1 MNKKQQPKEPQ
12 NIEKIEQT
20 EIAQEMRESYLAYAL
35 SVIISR
41 AIPDVRDGLKPVQ
54 RRILYSMYDSGLHY
68 NSKTVKSARIVG
80 DTLGKYH
87 PHGDVAVYDA
97 LVRMAQPFS
106 LRYPLIIGQGNF
118 GSIDGD
124 PPAAERY
131 TEAKL
136 SKIAEEMMQDL
147 EKNTVNFVNNYDNTR
162 LEPSVLPTKIPT
174 LLLNGTTGIAVGMAT
189 NIPPHNLSEVV
200 EALKFLVGNPQKGVE
215 DLLKFIKGP
224 DFPTGGIIYNQQD
237 LLTAYSTGKGSI
249 VIRGK
254 AEIEN
259 RKKDKDE
266 FNIVITEIPY
276 EVNKANLVLSI
287 ANLVENKKIEGI
299 KDIRDESDKEGLRIV
314 VELKSTVNPTRV
326 LNQLYKYTDLEK
338 KYHFNM
344 LALVGGIQPKTLSL
358 KEILEEFLAHRE
370 QVIINRTKFD
380 LEKTRERIHI
390 LLGLVKAL
398 DHLDEIIKTI
408 RASKDRDSA
417 KNSLMAK
424 FKLTAK
430 QSEAILIIRLES
442 LARLE
447 RQKIYDELKEKQQL
461 EKELAEIL
469 KNPQKVKEI
478 IIKELDEIKQKYPD
492 LRRTQ
497 IIKEQLT
504 QINEEELVPDET
516 SIITLSQND
525 YLRRLRPETFK
536 LQKRGG
542 KGIIS
547 YQKEDQIKEIIS
559 SNNRSL
565 LMLFSDLGKI
575 YYLKTYEIPLALRT
589 NRGKHINNFLNLAS
603 HEKIVSIVSYRQDD
617 ENKNE
622 FNYLVLATKKGLIK
636 KIKLTDLISK
646 IRSGIR
652 VINIKKDDSLVSA
665 NFTSGKDEI
674 LLATKNGMIIKFK
687 ESDLRPLGRNS
698 SGVKGINL
706 KNNDELLTMEV
717 VSDYKTQKLLIVTAG
732 GYAKIT
738 SLKEIKNQ
746 KRGGVGIKIMKLT
759 DKTKQLSKIKII
771 RDEEEM
777 LAISQLGQTIRI
789 SLDSLPTLKRT
800 SQGVKIMKLEANDLI
815 KNVTLI

>member
-1 MNKKQQPKEPQ
+1 MTKKQQSKESQ

-20 EIAQEMRESYLAYAL
+20 EITQEMKDSYLAYAL

-54 RRILYSMYDSGLHY
+54 RRILYSMYESGLRY

-87 PHGDVAVYDA
+87 PHGDAAVYEA

-106 LRYPLIIGQGNF
+106 LRYPLIMGQGNF
-118 GSIDGD
+118 GSVDGD

-189 NIPPHNLSEVV
+189 NIPPHNLSEII
-200 EALKFLVGNPQKGVE
+200 EALKFLVNNPQKGVE

-276 EVNKANLVLSI
+276 EVNKANLVLAI

-314 VELKSTVNPTRV
+314 VELKPNVNPTRI

-358 KEILEEFLAHRE
+358 KEILEEFLTHRE

-380 LEKTRERIHI
+380 LEKTKERIHI

-398 DHLDEIIKTI
+398 DHLDEIISTI
-408 RASKDRDSA
+408 RSSKDRESA
-417 KNSLMAK
+417 KNSLMTK

-430 QSEAILIIRLES
+430 QAEAILIIKLES

-447 RQKIYDELKEKQQL
+447 RQKIHDELKEKQQL
-461 EKELAEIL
+461 EKELSEIL

-478 IIKELDEIKQKYPD
+478 IIKELDEIKQKYQDP
-492 LRRTQ
+492 RRTQ

-504 QINEEELVPDET
+504 QINEEELVPDEI
-516 SIITLSQND
+516 SIVTLSQND
-525 YLRRLRPETFK
+525 YLRRLKPETFK

-547 YQKEDQIKEIIS
+547 YQKEDQTKEIIA

-565 LMLFSDLGKI
+565 LMLFSNLGKI

-603 HEKIVSIVSYRQDD
+603 QEKIVSIISFSQD
-617 ENKNE
+617 NKSE
-622 FNYLVLATKKGLIK
+622 FSYLVLATKKGLIK
-636 KIKLTDLISK
+636 KIKLIDLISK

-652 VINIKKDDSLVSA
+652 VINIKKDDSLISA

-698 SGVKGINL
+698 AGVKGINL

-717 VSDYKTQKLLIVTAG
+717 VSDYKTQKLLIVAAG
-732 GYAKIT
+732 GYAKIV

-759 DKTKQLSKIKII
+759 DKTKHLSKIKII
-771 RDEEEM
+771 RNEEEM
-777 LAISQLGQTIRI
+777 LAISQFGQTIRI
-789 SLDSLPTLKRT
+789 SLDTLPILKRT
-800 SQGVKIMKLEANDLI
+800 SQGVKIMKLETDDLI
-815 KNVTLI
+815 KNITLI

>member
-1 MNKKQQPKEPQ
+1 MDKKQQPKESQ

-20 EIAQEMRESYLAYAL
+20 EITQEMRDSYLAYAL

-54 RRILYSMYDSGLHY
+54 RRILYSMFESGLHY

-97 LVRMAQPFS
+97 LVRMAQSFS
-106 LRYPLIIGQGNF
+106 LRYPLVMGQGNF

-200 EALKFLVGNPQKGVE
+200 EALKFLVNNPQKGVE

-254 AEIEN
+254 AEIVN

-276 EVNKANLVLSI
+276 EVNKANLVLGI

-314 VELKSTVNPTRV
+314 VELKPAVNSTRI

-344 LALVGGIQPKTLSL
+344 LALVNGIQPKTLSL

-370 QVIINRTKFD
+370 GVIINRTKFD

-398 DHLDEIIKTI
+398 DHLDEIINTI
-408 RASKDRDSA
+408 RSSKDRESA
-417 KNSLMAK
+417 KNSLMTK

-430 QSEAILIIRLES
+430 QAEAILIIRLES

-447 RQKIYDELKEKQQL
+447 RQKIHDELKEKQQL
-461 EKELAEIL
+461 EKELTEIL

-478 IIKELDEIKQKYPD
+478 IVKELDEVKQKYQDP
-492 LRRTQ
+492 RRTQ
-497 IIKEQLT
+497 IIEEQLT
-504 QINEEELVPDET
+504 QINEEELVPDEI
-516 SIITLSQND
+516 SIVTLSQSD
-525 YLRRLRPETFK
+525 YLRRLKPETFK

-565 LMLFSDLGKI
+565 LMLFSNLGKI

-603 HEKIVSIVSYRQDD
+603 HEKIVSIVSYNQ
-617 ENKNE
+617 NE
-622 FNYLVLATKKGLIK
+622 QNGLKYLTLATQKGLIK
-636 KIKLTDLISK
+636 KIKLNDLVSK
-646 IRSGIR
+646 IRSSIR
-652 VINIKKDDSLVSA
+652 VINIKKDDNLISA
-665 NFTSGKDEI
+665 NFTSGQDEI

-687 ESDLRPLGRNS
+687 EADLRPLGRNS
-698 SGVKGINL
+698 AGVKGINL

-732 GYAKIT
+732 GYAKIV

-746 KRGGVGIKIMKLT
+746 KRGGVGIKIIKLT
-759 DKTKQLSKIKII
+759 DKTKHLSKIKII
-771 RDEEEM
+771 RNEEEM
-777 LAISQLGQTIRI
+777 LAVSQSGQTIRI
-789 SLDSLPTLKRT
+789 GLDTLPTLKRA
-800 SQGVKIMKLEANDLI
+800 SQGVKIMKLETNDLI
-815 KNVTLI
+815 KNITLI

>member
-1 MNKKQQPKEPQ
+1 MAN
-12 NIEKIEQT
+12 NIT
-20 EIAQEMRESYLAYAL
+20 
-35 SVIISR
+35 
-41 AIPDVRDGLKPVQ
+41 
-54 RRILYSMYDSGLHY
+54 
-68 NSKTVKSARIVG
+68 
-80 DTLGKYH
+80 
-87 PHGDVAVYDA
+87 
-97 LVRMAQPFS
+97 
-106 LRYPLIIGQGNF
+106 
-118 GSIDGD
+118 
-124 PPAAERY
+124 
-131 TEAKL
+131 
-136 SKIAEEMMQDL
+136 
-147 EKNTVNFVNNYDNTR
+147 
-162 LEPSVLPTKIPT
+162 
-174 LLLNGTTGIAVGMAT
+174 
-189 NIPPHNLSEVV
+189 PHNLSEII
-200 EALKFLVGNPQKGVE
+200 EALKFLVDNPQKGVE

-314 VELKSTVNPTRV
+314 VELKPNVNPTRI

-358 KEILEEFLAHRE
+358 KEILEEFLTHRE
-370 QVIINRTKFD
+370 QVITNRTKFD
-380 LEKTRERIHI
+380 LEKTKERIHI

-398 DHLDEIIKTI
+398 DHLDEIISTI
-408 RASKDRDSA
+408 RASKDRESA
-417 KNSLMAK
+417 KNYLMTK

-430 QSEAILIIRLES
+430 QAEAILIIKLES

-447 RQKIYDELKEKQQL
+447 RQKIHDELKEKQQL
-461 EKELAEIL
+461 EKELTEIL

-478 IIKELDEIKQKYPD
+478 IIKELDEIKQKYQDP
-492 LRRTQ
+492 RRTQ

-504 QINEEELVPDET
+504 QINEEELVPDEI
-516 SIITLSQND
+516 SIVTLSQND
-525 YLRRLRPETFK
+525 YLRRLKPETFK

-542 KGIIS
+542 KGILS
-547 YQKEDQIKEIIS
+547 YQKEDQIKEIIA

-565 LMLFSDLGKI
+565 LMLFSNLGKI

-603 HEKIVSIVSYRQDD
+603 QEKIVSIISFSQD
-617 ENKNE
+617 NKSE
-622 FNYLVLATKKGLIK
+622 FSYLVLATKKGLIK
-636 KIKLTDLISK
+636 KIKLIDLISK

-652 VINIKKDDSLVSA
+652 VINIKKDDSLISA

-698 SGVKGINL
+698 AGVKGINL

-717 VSDYKTQKLLIVTAG
+717 VSDYKTQKLLIVAAG
-732 GYAKIT
+732 GYAKII

-746 KRGGVGIKIMKLT
+746 KRGGVGIKIIKLT
-759 DKTKQLSKIKII
+759 DKTKHLSKIKII
-771 RDEEEM
+771 RNEEEM
-777 LAISQLGQTIRI
+777 LAISQFGQTIRI
-789 SLDSLPTLKRT
+789 SLDTLPILKRT
-800 SQGVKIMKLEANDLI
+800 SQGVKIMKLETNDLI
-815 KNVTLI
+815 KNITLI